1 MAGDHGA
8 VLGVVNKAVWDSK
21 IQEAKHAG
29 KVVSAFSFFL
39 SFFLSLKFACPS
51 LPLQLAITSFHNC
64 SW

>member
-8 VLGVVNKAVWDSK
+8 VLGVVSKAVWDSK

-39 SFFLSLKFACPS
+39 SLKFACLS

>member
-8 VLGVVNKAVWDSK
+8 VLVVESKAVWDGK
-21 IQEAKHAG
+21 IQESKHAG

-39 SFFLSLKFACPS
+39 SLKFACPS
-51 LPLQLAITSFHNC
+51 PPLKLAIISFHSC